1 MLEFLRWFAAIL
13 VLFTSVTLLLSRD
26 WRWSLGVLAA
36 QYLAIFLLFLVHWP
50 LTMSAAKL
58 VTGWMAA
65 AILGVTLVNQAD
77 FLPAQSSRIF
87 KFLLALV
94 VAGAVVQGVLVVNDW
109 IPDAGFPLVL
119 ASLMLIGQGLL
130 QLGMTVEPFRA
141 TLGLLTVLSGFELL
155 SAPLDNSVLVT
166 AMLAAATLGIAL
178 AGSYL
183 LTLQLTPAEESL
195 E

>member
-36 QYLAIFLLFLVHWP
+36 QYLAIFLLFLIHWP

-65 AILGVTLVNQAD
+65 AILGVTLVNQSD

-87 KFLLALV
+87 KLLLALV
-94 VAGAVVQGVLVVNDW
+94 VSGAVIQGVLVVNDW
-109 IPDAGFPLVL
+109 IPDAGFALVL
-119 ASLMLIGQGLL
+119 ASLMLI
-130 QLGMTVEPFRA
+130 
-141 TLGLLTVLSGFELL
+141 
-155 SAPLDNSVLVT
+155 
-166 AMLAAATLGIAL
+166 
-178 AGSYL
+178 
-183 LTLQLTPAEESL
+183 
-195 E
+195 

>member
-36 QYLAIFLLFLVHWP
+36 QYLAIFLLFLIHWP

-65 AILGVTLVNQAD
+65 AILGVTLVNQSD
-77 FLPAQSSRIF
+77 FLPVQSSRIF
-87 KFLLALV
+87 KLLLALV
-94 VAGAVVQGVLVVNDW
+94 VAGAVIQGVLVVNDW

-119 ASLMLIGQGLL
+119 AALMLIGQGLL

-183 LTLQLTPAEESL
+183 LTLQLAPVEEIL

>member
-36 QYLAIFLLFLVHWP
+36 QYLAIFLLFLIHWP

-77 FLPAQSSRIF
+77 FLPVQSSRIF

>member
-1 MLEFLRWFAAIL
+1 MLEFLRWSAAIL

-36 QYLAIFLLFLVHWP
+36 QYLAIFLLFLIHWP

-77 FLPAQSSRIF
+77 FLPVQSSRIF

>member
-36 QYLAIFLLFLVHWP
+36 QYLAIFLLFLIHWP

-77 FLPAQSSRIF
+77 FLPVQSSRIF

-94 VAGAVVQGVLVVNDW
+94 VAGAVIQGVLVVNDW